1 MRESTMDERR
11 DIQPGGTDLTTEHGR
26 TIIADVVVAKIAGI
40 ATKEIEGVHELL
52 SHGMGETIAGLAQR
66 VTRSDTRGQGVRVS
80 VEDGVATIDM
90 RITCDYGISV
100 VQVADAVRRNIIS
113 RVKSMTGLNVRE
125 VNIEVADLYFPESE
139 RAAELEQPQ
148 QRRVA

>member
-1 MRESTMDERR
+1 MEERR
-11 DIQPGGTDLTTEHGR
+11 DIAFGATELATEHGR
-26 TIIADVVVAKIAGI
+26 TSIADIVVAKIAGI

-52 SHGMGETIAGLAQR
+52 THGVGETIAGLAQR
-66 VTRSDTRGQGVRVS
+66 MTRADTRGQGVRVS
-80 VEDGVATIDM
+80 VEDGVAIIDL

-113 RVKSMTGLNVRE
+113 RVKSMTSLNVKE
-125 VNIEVADLYFPESE
+125 VNIEVADLYFPEAE
-139 RAAELEQPQ
+139 RAEQQEQPP